1 MECRLECHCCG
12 ALRLAISL
20 PPNGWSLRQE
30 RSRRAAS
37 SRDARKEA
45 ERRFGLTTARTSP
58 TTYIT
63 ACGPLSREA
72 GGGDAGW
79 ETIGRTT
86 VTCRACAVELIG
98 KLPDV
103 RKRIASERGSQFE
116 SSLLV
121 SGFGEPAQDASHET
135 DPCNVRSP
143 RGQRDPFWTPIG
155 GALCVPIE
163 RPQRFVSPADG
174 VEGARDLLGVQ
185 PRVFTRDA
193 WRLAFR
199 FIMHSGALASVCGFC
214 SLLKIP
220 G

>member
-1 MECRLECHCCG
+1 VHAPGVNILGTFRVFQ
-12 ALRLAISL
+12 L
-20 PPNGWSLRQE
+20 PYYRVV
-30 RSRRAAS
+30 
-37 SRDARKEA
+37 ARF
-45 ERRFGLTTARTSP
+45 R
-58 TTYIT
+58 
-63 ACGPLSREA
+63 REA

-103 RKRIASERGSQFE
+103 HERLASERGSQFE

-185 PRVFTRDA
+185 PRVFTQDA